1 MMKRLTEVFW
11 ANSSGLTRV
20 GSAGA
25 APCQRSILIHVAT
38 ARSLLGRGSY
48 REFSAGGQK
57 RDKEVVFVN
66 TQFVSPQVSTANP
79 WREAKDSV
87 SGAVY
92 WYNPQT
98 SESTSIG

>member
-1 MMKRLTEVFW
+1 MMKRLTEVVV
-11 ANSSGLTRV
+11 GLTRV

-25 APCQRSILIHVAT
+25 PPRQRSIFIHVAA
-38 ARSLLGRGSY
+38 ARFILGRGSC
-48 REFSAGGQK
+48 REFSARDQK

-79 WREAKDSV
+79 WREAKDSA
-87 SGAVY
+87 SGSVY